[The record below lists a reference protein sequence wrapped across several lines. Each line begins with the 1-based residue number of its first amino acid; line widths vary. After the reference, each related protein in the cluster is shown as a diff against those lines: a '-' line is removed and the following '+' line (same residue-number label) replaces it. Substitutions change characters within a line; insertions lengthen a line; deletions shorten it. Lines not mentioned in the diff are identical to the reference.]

1 MVCVKQALD
10 YQQIVKL
17 NQSKKQ
23 VKEMKKLIVAGMMAL
38 GVFTASAQQK
48 IGYVNT
54 DELIGIMPEAEK
66 ADVELKDF
74 QTALGQQGQDMM
86 KELTAKDSIFVKD
99 SAKLSPS
106 MKEIKRKELIELY
119 QRVQG
124 WQTQAQELYQQE
136 AQKKIA
142 PIRDKAM
149 DAIRV
154 VAKENGY
161 SYILDINAII
171 VAPPGDDV
179 LPLVKKKLGIKD
191 APAKPAMK

>member
-1 MVCVKQALD
+1 M
-10 YQQIVKL
+10 
-17 NQSKKQ
+17 
-23 VKEMKKLIVAGMMAL
+23 
-38 GVFTASAQQK
+38 
-48 IGYVNT
+48 
-54 DELIGIMPEAEK
+54 
-66 ADVELKDF
+66 
-74 QTALGQQGQDMM
+74 
-86 KELTAKDSIFVKD
+86 
-99 SAKLSPS
+99 
-106 MKEIKRKELIELY
+106 IELY
-119 QRVQG
+119 QKVQG

-191 APAKPAMK
+191 EPVKPAMK

>member
-1 MVCVKQALD
+1 
-10 YQQIVKL
+10 
-17 NQSKKQ
+17 
-23 VKEMKKLIVAGMMAL
+23 MKKLIVAVVMAL

-74 QTALGQQGQDMM
+74 QTALAQQGQDMM
-86 KELTAKDSIFVKD
+86 KELTAKDSVFVKD

-191 APAKPAMK
+191 EPVKPAMK

>member
-1 MVCVKQALD
+1 
-10 YQQIVKL
+10 
-17 NQSKKQ
+17 
-23 VKEMKKLIVAGMMAL
+23 MKKLIVAGVMAL

-66 ADVELKDF
+66 ADAELKEF
-74 QTALGQQGQDMM
+74 QTSLGQQGQDMM
-86 KELTAKDSIFVKD
+86 KDLTAKDSIFIKD
-99 SAKLSPS
+99 SAKLTPS

-124 WQTQAQELYQQE
+124 WQNQAQELYQQE

-149 DAIRV
+149 DAIRI

-161 SYILDINAII
+161 SYILDINSII

-191 APAKPAMK
+191 APVAPAMK

>member
-1 MVCVKQALD
+1 M
-10 YQQIVKL
+10 IVEG
-17 NQSKKQ
+17 
-23 VKEMKKLIVAGMMAL
+23 VMAL

>member
-1 MVCVKQALD
+1 
-10 YQQIVKL
+10 
-17 NQSKKQ
+17 
-23 VKEMKKLIVAGMMAL
+23 MKKLIVAGIMAL
-38 GVFTASAQQK
+38 SVFTASAQQK

-66 ADVELKDF
+66 ADAELKDY
-74 QTALGQQGQDMM
+74 QAALGQQGQDMM
-86 KELTAKDSIFVKD
+86 KDLTAKDSVFIKD

-119 QRVQG
+119 QKVQG
-124 WQTQAQELYQQE
+124 WQNQAQELYQQE

-149 DAIRV
+149 DAIRI

-191 APAKPAMK
+191 TPAAAPAMK

>member
-1 MVCVKQALD
+1 
-10 YQQIVKL
+10 
-17 NQSKKQ
+17 
-23 VKEMKKLIVAGMMAL
+23 MKKLIVAGMMVL
-38 GVFTASAQQK
+38 GVITTSAQQK

-66 ADVELKDF
+66 ADLELKDF

-179 LPLVKKKLGIKD
+179 LTLVKKKLGIKD